1 MLIKSKK
8 NKCGHY
14 MLSPKQNSTHSHVV
28 TTDMSTCGP
37 YNVATFKETGVA
49 VQDVSFLEYAKGTA
63 IGFAPKARIAAYKV
77 CNGNSGTAPF
87 TVNHLPPWVLT
98 VGASSIYREFRAE
111 VVLGDSRTFMGASL
125 YADLTL
131 PYDRYQL
138 VYAGDFWNVFCKQGG
153 FNDPKQLAGKIIVC
167 EDKGNV
173 STFEKA
179 AAVDGV
185 CGIGLVITNTEE
197 TVEELRAEPYPK
209 PGVRVSYNDGNQ
221 IKQYIRSSQNPTA
234 TILFQG
240 TIIGTVA
247 PKVAAFSAGWTQA
260 AGPWGDHDPR
270 CVEFNIIS
278 GTSMACP
285 HVSGVAALLKKAY
298 LIGQSIKDLAMGTD
312 LTPFSLGVGHV
323 DPNRALNPG
332 LVYDMGV
339 FDYIWFLCSI
349 GYDYQ
354 KIRMLLREI
363 VSPNICAGTFVTP
376 GDLNLPSFS
385 VVFNNQVKT
394 VRYKRTV
401 KNVGSNVNATY
412 AANWHAPEGTRIDVV
427 PKSLVFN
434 SDNPKQIYEITY
446 SSNGGSDHSPRFG
459 WIEWL
464 DETHRVRSTIAFNW
478 TTTITDSLVSI

>member
-1 MLIKSKK
+1 MF
-8 NKCGHY
+8 
-14 MLSPKQNSTHSHVV
+14 LSLSLQ
-28 TTDMSTCGP
+28 
-37 YNVATFKETGVA
+37 
-49 VQDVSFLEYAKGTA
+49 GTLDLLQA
-63 IGFAPKARIAAYKV
+63 
-77 CNGNSGTAPF
+77 
-87 TVNHLPPWVLT
+87 
-98 VGASSIYREFRAE
+98 VGASSINREFRAD

-138 VYAGDFWNVFCKQGG
+138 VYAGDFWNFFCKEGG
-153 FNDPKQLAGKIIVC
+153 FNNPNQLAGKIIVC

-185 CGIGLVITNTEE
+185 HGIGLVITNMEE
-197 TVEELRAEPYPK
+197 TGEELRAEPYPK

-247 PKVAAFSAGWTQA
+247 PKVAAFSGRGPNPLTPQILKPDVIAPGLNIIAGWTQA
-260 AGPWGDHDPR
+260 AGPWGDCDPR
-270 CVEFNIIS
+270 HVEFNIIS

-298 LIGQSIKDLAMGTD
+298 PDWSSAAIKSALMTTAYSPDIPGQSIKDLATGTD
-312 LTPFSLGVGHV
+312 STPFSHGVGHV
-323 DPNRALNPG
+323 DPNRALDPG

-349 GYDYQ
+349 GYNYQ
-354 KIRMLLREI
+354 KIRMLLREP

-434 SDNPKQIYEITY
+434 SDNPKQMYEITF

-464 DETHRVRSTIAFNW
+464 DETHRVRSTIAFSW
-478 TTTITDSLVSI
+478 TTTTTDSLVSI